1 MSHTSTT
8 SAQRVRR
15 ATFDAAASGRR
26 LDVVRDILRML
37 ETATAAGQQHLMTKV
52 LVLLRVEAP
61 VVDRWVDDRQWS
73 KIAAGLDALAREAA
87 RLSPDA
93 AAFSRQA
100 TLVADALSWS

>member
-1 MSHTSTT
+1 MIQTT
-8 SAQRVRR
+8 TTRERR
-15 ATFDAAASGRR
+15 TTTELVASGRR
-26 LDVVRDILRML
+26 LDAVREIIRGL

-73 KIAAGLDALAREAA
+73 KIASGLEALAREAA
-87 RLSPDA
+87 RMSPDA

-100 TLVADALSWS
+100 TMVADALSWS